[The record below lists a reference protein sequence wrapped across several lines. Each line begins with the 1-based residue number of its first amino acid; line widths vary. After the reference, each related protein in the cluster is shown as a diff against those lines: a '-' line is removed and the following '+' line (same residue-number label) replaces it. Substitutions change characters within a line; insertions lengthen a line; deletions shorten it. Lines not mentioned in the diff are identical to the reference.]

1 MNIADRRVNRYKSFM
16 LVLDDLDRRILS
28 ALQRKGRL
36 SAQELSD
43 AAGASAATCWRRLK
57 ALEEAGAVKSYGAA
71 LDREKLGFAVI
82 AFVQVTIERQHAKAV
97 AEIEKKIRARAEV
110 LDCYATTGDA
120 DFTLRIVAPDIAGYD
135 RFLQKFLLELPEVRQ
150 VRSAIALREV
160 KTTAEL
166 PL

>member
-1 MNIADRRVNRYKSFM
+1 MIER
-16 LVLDDLDRRILS
+16 DDLDRRILL

-36 SAQELSD
+36 SAQEMAE

-57 ALEEAGAVKSYGAA
+57 ALEDTGIVRGFNAV
-71 LDREKLGFAVI
+71 LDREKLGFSVV

-97 AEIEKKIRARAEV
+97 AEIEKKIRARPEV

-120 DFTLRIVAPDIAGYD
+120 DFTLRVVARDIADYD
-135 RFLQKFLLELPEVRQ
+135 RFLQKLLLDLPELRQ
-150 VRSAIALREV
+150 VRSAIALREI
-160 KTTAEL
+160 KATTEL

>member
-1 MNIADRRVNRYKSFM
+1 MQD
-16 LVLDDLDRRILS
+16 LDELDRRILS

-36 SAQELSD
+36 SAQELSE

-57 ALEEAGAVKSYGAA
+57 ALEDAGVVKGFSAI
-71 LDREKLGFAVI
+71 LDREKLGLSVI
-82 AFVQVTIERQHAKAV
+82 AFVHVTIERQHAKAV
-97 AEIEKKIRARAEV
+97 TEIEKKIRARPEV

-150 VRSAIALREV
+150 VRSAIALREI
-160 KTTAEL
+160 KATTEL

>member
-1 MNIADRRVNRYKSFM
+1 MID
-16 LVLDDLDRRILS
+16 LDELDRRILS
-28 ALQRKGRL
+28 ALQRDGRL
-36 SAQELSD
+36 SAQDLSE

-57 ALEEAGAVKSYGAA
+57 ALEEAGALKGYGAA

-82 AFVQVTIERQHAKAV
+82 AFVHVTIERQLAKAV

-120 DFTLRIVAPDIAGYD
+120 DFTLRVVARDIADYD

-150 VRSAIALREV
+150 VRSAIALREI
-160 KTTAEL
+160 KATAAL

>member
-1 MNIADRRVNRYKSFM
+1 MMEI
-16 LVLDDLDRRILS
+16 DDIDRRILS

-36 SAQELSD
+36 SAQELSE
-43 AAGASAATCWRRLK
+43 AAGASPATCWRRLR
-57 ALEEAGAVKSYGAA
+57 ALEDAGVVHGYAA
-71 LDREKLGFAVI
+71 LLDREKLGLAVV
-82 AFVQVTIERQHAKAV
+82 AFVHVTIERQYAKAV

-120 DFTLRIVAPDIAGYD
+120 DFTLRVIARDIADYD

-150 VRSAIALREV
+150 VRSAIALREI
-160 KTTAEL
+160 KATTEL